1 MTAVS
6 TWTFFLGGNVLILR
20 VAVNSQEVVLEGL
33 HHEALED
40 NCLRMN
46 VSATVYKIVKIYIT
60 RWS

>member
-1 MTAVS
+1 MKEAA
-6 TWTFFLGGNVLILR
+6 LIVKYCVR
-20 VAVNSQEVVLEGL
+20 REECSS
-33 HHEALED
+33 